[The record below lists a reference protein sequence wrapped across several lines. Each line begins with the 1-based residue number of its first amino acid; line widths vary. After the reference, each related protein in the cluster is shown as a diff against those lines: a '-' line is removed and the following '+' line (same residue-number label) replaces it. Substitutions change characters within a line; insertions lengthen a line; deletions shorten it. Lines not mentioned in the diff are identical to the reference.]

1 MGIKNLMQLLVDK
14 ACDSIQDISI
24 ESLSGRILACD
35 ASIVS
40 FSSYIINFKAL
51 YQFLVSTTYNVKGV
65 GVK

>member
-40 FSSYIINFKAL
+40 FFRYIINFQAL